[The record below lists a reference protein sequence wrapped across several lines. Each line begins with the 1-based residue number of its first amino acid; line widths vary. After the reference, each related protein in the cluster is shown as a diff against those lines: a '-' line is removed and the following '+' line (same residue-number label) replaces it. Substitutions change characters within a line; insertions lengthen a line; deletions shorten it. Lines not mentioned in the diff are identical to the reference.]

1 MDHLREHPVGA
12 SGPCATGFRSPP
24 KAGEHDP
31 KHDWFCRDVR
41 CRSSLCSRVSTL
53 KRTLQISEQSTCI
66 FTIENG
72 TNNVTVHATV
82 QEAETIANAELFRS
96 EAGLARLAADWPM
109 VKLVEIWNSLPGAEP
124 VNKFKDRAAAVNRI
138 WKAIQALGG
147 AEEATQ
153 SIEAD
158 ARYPFC

>member
-1 MDHLREHPVGA
+1 
-12 SGPCATGFRSPP
+12 
-24 KAGEHDP
+24 
-31 KHDWFCRDVR
+31 
-41 CRSSLCSRVSTL
+41 
-53 KRTLQISEQSTCI
+53 
-66 FTIENG
+66 
-72 TNNVTVHATV
+72 VHATV